1 MVADWST
8 LCQVKDFR
16 VNDSQIYVQFLNGR
30 RQKVTIEENDETYFL
45 SSVVARR
52 LVVSSLTN
60 LPIDAWLRNRAT
72 ALVGFRIDR
81 KGRLVGESWLPKVE
95 VTAEEFQLYVRTIAT
110 ECDRFEFI
118 LTGRDIE

>member
-1 MVADWST
+1 
-8 LCQVKDFR
+8 VKDFR
-16 VNDSQIYVQFLNGR
+16 INESQIYVQFLSWR
-30 RQKVTIEENDETYFL
+30 CQKVTIEENDETYFL

-72 ALVGFRIDR
+72 SLVGFRIDR
-81 KGRLVGESWLPKVE
+81 KGRLVGESWLPKVG
-95 VTAEEFQLYVRTIAT
+95 VTAEEFQFYVRTIAT

-118 LTGRDIE
+118 LTGRDVE